1 MPKLNIVETLEN
13 TLKSK
18 RKQLSEFQMTHLTTT
33 IKFLK
38 DMKKDFV
45 GARKDYENE
54 MRKHR

>member
-1 MPKLNIVETLEN
+1 MSKLNIVETLED

-18 RKQLSEFQMTHLTTT
+18 RKLLSEFQTIHLKTT